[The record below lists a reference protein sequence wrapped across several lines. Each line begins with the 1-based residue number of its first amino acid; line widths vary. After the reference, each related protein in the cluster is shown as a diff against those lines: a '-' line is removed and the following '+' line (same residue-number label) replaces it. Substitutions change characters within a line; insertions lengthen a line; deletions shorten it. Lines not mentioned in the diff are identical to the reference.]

1 MTDDSAE
8 AGAPAEPRAPA
19 RHAPRLAALAGVVAL
34 VALLLAA
41 WTTWRLQRVTHAEAS
56 QRQQNAATLA
66 NLHSQLAAGTQQAQA
81 GNRRLANLESEL
93 DDLRANLQGQ
103 GRRIANL
110 ETGFATLSGQQ
121 QSAHD
126 TVLLNDAET
135 LLRSAE
141 QRYELFHDSRG
152 ALKAYQQ
159 AIEVLAQVRNPAYA
173 PVRASVITERDAL
186 AAAAPPSRQA
196 ALDELSALR
205 NRLGAL
211 PLASLAPAAATS
223 SGAPGFWSRVG
234 RAFSGIV
241 TISREPGKAA
251 PLTDARFARQDLAL
265 DLAQAQEAL
274 LAFDQANYRD
284 ALQNAD
290 AVLAAQFDGQ
300 DAGVKSARA
309 TLAKLLAQHAGG
321 PAPTLGGALAQL
333 QSVRASQAPAP
344 ASAASSGGA
353 TPP

>member
-8 AGAPAEPRAPA
+8 PSAVD
-19 RHAPRLAALAGVVAL
+19 APRGPGRRSPSLGVLAIAVAL
-34 VALLLAA
+34 IALVLAA
-41 WTTWRLQRVTHAEAS
+41 WTTWRLTRETRADAA
-56 QRQQNAATLA
+56 QRQRDAATIA
-66 NLHSQLAAGTQQAQA
+66 GLHNQLAAGNQEAQA
-81 GNRRLANLESEL
+81 GARRLANLESAL
-93 DDLRANLQGQ
+93 DDLRSNLQGQ

-110 ETGFATLSGQQ
+110 ETGFATLSGEQ

-135 LLRSAE
+135 LLRSAQ

-159 AIEVLAQVRNPAYA
+159 AIDVLAQVRNPAYA
-173 PVRASVITERDAL
+173 PVRASVMTERDAL
-186 AAAAPPSRQA
+186 AAAAPPSRQG

-205 NRLGAL
+205 NQVGAL
-211 PLASLAPAAATS
+211 PLTSFAPASAS
-223 SGAPGFWSRVG
+223 SSAPGFWSRVG

-241 TISREPGKAA
+241 TISREPGKAV

-274 LAFDQANYRD
+274 LAFDTTNYRD
-284 ALQNAD
+284 ALKNAD
-290 AVLAAQFDGQ
+290 AVLAAQFDAS
-300 DAGVKSARA
+300 DAGVKSARDA
-309 TLAKLLAQHAGG
+309 IGKLLAQHPSG

-333 QSVRASQAPAP
+333 QSIRASQAPALP
-344 ASAASSGGA
+344 AAASSSGA
-353 TPP
+353 AKP